1 MAEAPDFT
9 PISVAGNRVPGQAAV
24 GANSNIAPNFNAGGW
39 ADNGPGTGGWDP
51 KTASTVNG
59 AMSSPSGST
68 DTSKYDMQDYQY
80 PSDLMGNIEQYGN
93 NYVVFYI
100 NVAID
105 SKLAKGPDSEYVNDI
120 PRGAADG
127 LVGIATRDPK
137 ATSVATTIG
146 GAISGAAAGKVLSSA
161 VGASGG
167 LSSGIAAAGAV
178 GGGVAIATTSSTFT
192 AQKKRLKTAIA
203 LHIPNQLATR
213 YGIDYGEESV
223 AAFAYGLLGA
233 QGANALIKAAEA
245 KNFGNTDAGRSI
257 AAAVASATLSVPG
270 AEAISK
276 LTGLAANPRKEQ
288 IFKNVDFRTFSFQY
302 EFFPRDEQE
311 AQYILNI
318 IKQFKLH
325 MHPEFKDANQF
336 LYVYPS
342 EFDIFYYNGSSENMN
357 LNKHTSCVL
366 TEMTVNYSPQGQFTS
381 FPGGMPTQINIQL
394 TFKELS
400 QLTKDKIEEGF

>member
-24 GANSNIAPNFNAGGW
+24 GANSNIAPNFKAGGW

-59 AMSSPSGST
+59 SPSMGSSDNT
-68 DTSKYDMQDYQY
+68 KYDVKEYQY
-80 PSDLMGNIEQYGN
+80 PSDLMGNSEQYGS
-93 NYVVFYI
+93 NYVMFYI
-100 NVAID
+100 NVAVD
-105 SKLAKGPDSEYVNDI
+105 SKLAKGPDSDYVNDI
-120 PRGAADG
+120 PRGASEG

-137 ATSVATTIG
+137 ATGVATTIG
-146 GAISGAAAGKVLSSA
+146 AALSGAAAGKVLSSA
-161 VGASGG
+161 LGASGG

-178 GGGVAIATTSSTFT
+178 GGGVAIATSASTFT

-213 YGIDYGEESV
+213 YGVNWDDESV
-223 AAFAYGLLGA
+223 AAFAYGLVGA

-288 IFKNVDFRTFSFQY
+288 IFKSVDFRTFSFQY

-311 AQYILNI
+311 SQYILNI

-342 EFDIFYYNGSSENMN
+342 EFDIFYYNGSSENLN

-366 TEMTVNYSPQGQFTS
+366 TEMTVNYSPQGQFTT
-381 FPGGMPTQINIQL
+381 FAGGMPTQINMQL